1 MEANVMVVMDHL
13 CMSEVQKC
21 MHASMFLIT
30 NASIER
36 WAIYLFMNRYDQST
50 CLLITY
56 LSMYKV
62 WLSNKW
68 QLDKGMV
75 DEIYRAMDIPIQR
88 GNAGGDIDEDIAD
101 DG

>member
-1 MEANVMVVMDHL
+1 
-13 CMSEVQKC
+13 
-21 MHASMFLIT
+21 
-30 NASIER
+30 
-36 WAIYLFMNRYDQST
+36 
-50 CLLITY
+50 
-56 LSMYKV
+56 MYKV